1 MIPGLMFK
9 AGRAIEKG
17 KKKVKKA
24 KATPTYAKIKASEN
38 KVRTAMGLKGS
49 GKANVIRRKV
59 KAPVGYTALGASLF
73 MGDDD

>member
-9 AGRAIEKG
+9 AGRAI
-17 KKKVKKA
+17 VKA

-49 GKANVIRRKV
+49 GKANVVRRQV
-59 KAPVGYTALGASLF
+59 KGPVGYTALGASLF

>member
-1 MIPGLMFK
+1 MFK
-9 AGRAIEKG
+9 AGRAIEKA

-24 KATPTYAKIKASEN
+24 KATTTYAKSKASEN

-49 GKANVIRRKV
+49 CKANVVRRQV
-59 KAPVGYTALGASLF
+59 KGPVGYTALGASLF